1 MTNETEFILSHWK
14 DGVPDDRIAHLIKDA
29 TQALVRA
36 LQTKLKEHDV
46 PFSQWSILRTL
57 WAKDGLSQRELSAL
71 AGVMES
77 TTANVLRQME
87 LKGYVSR
94 RHLGE
99 NKRKRYVFLTNE
111 GKKLESRLVPL
122 AEEVNKIARENITQ
136 KEIDSLRNSLLTM
149 IENLG
154 SKEKIPVK
162 SQNNTTK
169 ER

>member
-29 TQALVRA
+29 ARALVRA

-71 AGVMES
+71 AGVMEP

-87 LKGYVSR
+87 LKGYISR

-99 NKRKRYVFLTNE
+99 NKRKRFVFLTHK
-111 GKKLESRLVPL
+111 GKQLETKLVPL
-122 AEEVNKIARENITQ
+122 AEEVNKIARENVSQ

-154 SKEKIPVK
+154 SEEKIPNK
-162 SQNNTTK
+162 SPNDLN
-169 ER
+169 EEC